1 MVSPISFGLKSCD
14 GFLGLHFTTS
24 IHFLEENVKNVLVS
38 LCLQN
43 FVKMGFLHLCI
54 KNAKEK
60 ETIILRI
67 DYETVRK
74 TRPVSSSSRALYG
87 DMPKYRGTVYPSPP

>member
-1 MVSPISFGLKSCD
+1 MVRPMSFGLKLCD

-54 KNAKEK
+54 KNAKE
-60 ETIILRI
+60 TIILRI

-74 TRPVSSSSRALYG
+74 TRLVSSSSPALYG